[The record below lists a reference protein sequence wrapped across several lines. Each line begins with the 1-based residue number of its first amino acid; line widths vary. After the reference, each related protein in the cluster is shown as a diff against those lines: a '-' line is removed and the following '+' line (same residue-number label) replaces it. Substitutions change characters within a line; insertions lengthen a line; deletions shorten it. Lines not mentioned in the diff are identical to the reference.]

1 MDIQA
6 YLDRIGYTG
15 TREPTLENLTK
26 LIREHLETVPFENL
40 DCCYKGAP
48 LTNDPEAV
56 FEKVVLRRRGGI
68 CFELNGLL
76 FALLTALGYETHAVA
91 VRLPRPD
98 GLAPISH
105 QGNVVTLNKK
115 QYYCDVGFG
124 GPGPKGALPL
134 DDGAEQTVNGE
145 RFRIDRDGIYVTIC
159 RLHHGE
165 WIETIR
171 YADIP
176 CIWQDFTGLLY
187 HFGMAPNSYFVT
199 QRLVNLCLPCGGSL
213 ALTNNRFTARR
224 NGTVTQT
231 DLTTEAEVS
240 LILEQEFGLCL

>member
-15 TREPTLENLTK
+15 TRELTLNNLTH
-26 LIREHLETVPFENL
+26 LIRQHLETVPFENL

-48 LTNDPEAV
+48 LTNDPEIV

-105 QGNVVTLNKK
+105 QGNVVTLDGK

-124 GPGPKGALPL
+124 GPGPKGALAL
-134 DDGAEQTVNGE
+134 DDEPEQTVDGQQ
-145 RFRIDRDGIYVTIC
+145 FRVSRDGVFVTIC
-159 RLHHGE
+159 RLQE
-165 WIETIR
+165 DQWIETIC

-187 HFGMAPNSYFVT
+187 HFGMAPYSYFVT
-199 QRLVNLCLPCGGSL
+199 QRLVNLCLPGGGSL
-213 ALTNNRFTARR
+213 ALTNDRFTARR
-224 NGTVTQT
+224 NGTVTQAV
-231 DLTTEAEVS
+231 LTEAEIPE
-240 LILEQEFGLCL
+240 ILEKEFGIVL

>member
-15 TREPTLENLTK
+15 TREPNLANLTR
-26 LIREHLETVPFENL
+26 LIRQHLETVPFENL

-76 FALLTALGYETHAVA
+76 YALLTELGYETHAVA

-105 QGNVVTLNKK
+105 QGNVVTLEGK

-124 GPGPKGALPL
+124 GPGPKGALAL
-134 DDGAEQTVNGE
+134 DDEPEQIVDGE
-145 RFRIDRDGIYVTIC
+145 RFRVSRDGVFVTIF
-159 RLHHGE
+159 RHHNEE
-165 WIETIR
+165 WIETIH

-187 HFGMAPNSYFVT
+187 HFAMAPYSYFVT
-199 QRLVNLCLPCGGSL
+199 QRLVNLCLPNGGSL
-213 ALTNNRFTARR
+213 ALTNDRFTARR

-231 DLTTEAEVS
+231 TLSEAEIPQ
-240 LILEQEFGLCL
+240 ILEKEYGIIL

>member
-1 MDIQA
+1 MNIQA

-15 TREPTLENLTK
+15 SRELTVENLTL
-26 LIREHLETVPFENL
+26 LIRQHLETVPFENL

-48 LTNDPEAV
+48 LTNDPEVV
-56 FEKVVLRRRGGI
+56 FEKVVTHHRGGI

-105 QGNVVTLNKK
+105 QGNVVTLEGT
-115 QYYCDVGFG
+115 QYYCDVGYG
-124 GPGPKGALPL
+124 GPGPKGALAL
-134 DDGAEQTVNGE
+134 DAEAEQIVDGE
-145 RFRIDRDGIYVTIC
+145 RFRVERDGVYVIIY
-159 RLHHGE
+159 RYYQE
-165 WIETIR
+165 QWIETIR

-176 CIWQDFTGLLY
+176 CMWQDFTGLLY
-187 HFGMAPNSYFVT
+187 HFGMAPHSYFVT
-199 QRLVNLCLPCGGSL
+199 QRLVNLCLPNGGSL
-213 ALTNNRFTARR
+213 ALTNDRFTARR

-231 DLTTEAEVS
+231 ILTEDEIPEV
-240 LILEQEFGLCL
+240 LKNEFGLSL